1 MRDRS
6 NEKKWCEMNRP
17 FDLRNRSF
25 LQRLLPERQI
35 LIRSG
40 EQITT
45 IRLRSG
51 MQAAGIV
58 GMLLFGGALA
68 GASVGLW
75 HSEKIRMSEQQ
86 RVLELSVAVDALM
99 RELGRTVGQV
109 QGLRDEVSARDERI
123 QHLALHNHE
132 LSEKLTI
139 ADQRTQILRNNL
151 ASVERSRRI
160 GLEMGQGFVASSDSI
175 FEQLN
180 TRTTV
185 ALNEL
190 ERAIGFIGI
199 DIDRL
204 LAADEVRAN
213 VGGPYVPSLNT
224 NGAPDAAAVRLNQS
238 LMRIAGLQAVLQ
250 RLPLAEP
257 TRLGQVSSGYGRRTD
272 PFTRKPALHTGLD
285 VSAPHGTP
293 VYATGPGRVATAGF
307 AGPYGRLVEINHGL
321 GLRTR
326 YAHLHRLHVK
336 PGERVVAGTLI
347 GTVGSSGRST
357 GPHLHYEVI
366 YREAPLDPLNFIEAG
381 KSIALTLSNADA
393 DLEKASISPRQPGGR
408 EISEARRN

>member
-1 MRDRS
+1 M
-6 NEKKWCEMNRP
+6 
-17 FDLRNRSF
+17 NRSF
-25 LQRLLPERQI
+25 ELRQRSLLRRIFPDRQI
-35 LIRSG
+35 LIRTG
-40 EQITT
+40 EQIST
-45 IRLRSG
+45 IRLRPG
-51 MQAAGIV
+51 LQMAGLAAFL
-58 GMLLFGGALA
+58 MFGGALA
-68 GASVGLW
+68 ASSVGLW
-75 HSEKIRMSEQQ
+75 QSEKIRVSEQQ

-109 QGLRDEVSARDERI
+109 QGLRDEVSARDEKI
-123 QHLALHNHE
+123 QQLALHNHE

-139 ADQRTQILRNNL
+139 ADRRTQILRKNL

-160 GLEMGQGFVASSDSI
+160 GLEMGQGFVASTDSI
-175 FEQLN
+175 FDQLN

-199 DIDRL
+199 DVDRL

-213 VGGPYVPSLNT
+213 VGGPYVPSLT
-224 NGAPDAAAVRLNQS
+224 ANGLQDAAAVRLNQS

-250 RLPLAEP
+250 RLPLSEP
-257 TRLGQVSSGYGRRTD
+257 TRVGQVSSGFGQRTD

-293 VYATGPGRVATAGF
+293 VYATGPGRVASAGF

-336 PGERVVAGTLI
+336 PGDRVTAGTLI

-366 YREAPLDPLNFIEAG
+366 YRESPLDPLNFIEAG
-381 KSIALTLSNADA
+381 KSIALTLSNDDA
-393 DLEKASISPRQPGGR
+393 ALEKASLGTTLPGGR
-408 EISEARRN
+408 ELSEARRN